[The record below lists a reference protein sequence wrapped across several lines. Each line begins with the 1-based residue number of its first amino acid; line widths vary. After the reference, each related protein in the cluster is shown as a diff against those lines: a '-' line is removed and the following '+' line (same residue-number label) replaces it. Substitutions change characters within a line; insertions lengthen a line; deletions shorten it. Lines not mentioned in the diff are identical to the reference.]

1 MRWVWTDSGVDIF
14 GDDGWG
20 WSSARHGD
28 SKSRCLRSLESDKS
42 LQLADR
48 GLTYSG
54 IGVVACNLPKLIFA
68 I

>member
-1 MRWVWTDSGVDIF
+1 MRWVWTDSGVDTS
-14 GDDGWG
+14 DDEGWG
-20 WSSARHGD
+20 SSARRGD
-28 SKSRCLRSLESDKS
+28 SKIRCLRSLESDKS

-54 IGVVACNLPKLIFA
+54 IGVVTCNLPKLIFA